1 MKKTAIAILI
11 AVLVVAIGGG
21 LCFAGLSAVH
31 FDFKK
36 LDRTEYLTRT
46 YDFSDP
52 IREIDLTCGTSD
64 VELIAAEDGRC
75 RVVCFENERERYA
88 VSNDDGRLT
97 IRRETDERGWSLF
110 SFAFKSPKIT
120 ISLPAGT
127 YELLQAELSTGDM
140 TADRALSF
148 DAVEVK
154 LSTGELV
161 LSGVQTKRLSAHGST
176 GNIRLSDM
184 APETVDV
191 SVSTGRI
198 ELTNVVCSGDLRAKS
213 TTGDIRLTDVD
224 GANLYL
230 STSTGDIRGTIRTE
244 KVFSAHASTGKVVV
258 PATTAGGRCE
268 AETSKG
274 DIRLSIS
281 GE

>member
-1 MKKTAIAILI
+1 MKRTAIAILI

-52 IREIDLTCGTSD
+52 IREIDLTCGTAD

-75 RVVCFENERERYA
+75 RLVCFENERERYA

-127 YELLQAELSTGDM
+127 YELLQAE
-140 TADRALSF
+140 
-148 DAVEVK
+148 

-230 STSTGDIRGTIRTE
+230 SASTGDIRGTIRTE

-268 AETSKG
+268 AETSTG